1 MTVALVVHVGPA
13 AKKLLV
19 AVVGWK
25 NWHPALLR
33 YLLVM
38 RSLECERMCEV
49 WTMEVNAFVASCCT
63 FTCPKKSTPNR

>member
-25 NWHPALLR
+25 KWHPTLLR

-38 RSLECERMCEV
+38 RSLEGERMCEV
-49 WTMEVNAFVASCCT
+49 WTMEVNA
-63 FTCPKKSTPNR
+63 